1 MEPQRLFDVSPL
13 LDLASHAPH
22 ALRPMA
28 PFTAANVMPINIKC
42 QYVN

>member
-1 MEPQRLFDVSPL
+1 MAPQRLFDVSPL
-13 LDLASHAPH
+13 LDLASHVPH

-28 PFTAANVMPINIKC
+28 PFTAANVMLIDIRC